1 MAKKV
6 TAVLLCI
13 LLAFSLAA
21 CKGNAEETAN
31 TVDVST
37 TKNSTTENTSASTT
51 ESTTAEETA
60 TTTTT
65 EASTTTTKKETT
77 TAKKANVTTAKE
89 TTTKKKTTTT
99 KKQKKT
105 TTTTKKQ
112 TTKKQTTTR
121 KTVVSTTKPSYSV
134 NASKSDIKEIY
145 NLVNKERTS
154 NGLKKYA
161 YRNDLQKDADTRAKE
176 IAKEFSHTRPNGT
189 ACFTAIKEA
198 GVSYTTAGENIGQT
212 TGSYNDMMTWWM
224 NSKDHKNNI
233 LSSKFTGIVVGYY
246 QEGNT
251 KFYVQL
257 FVG

>member
-21 CKGNAEETAN
+21 CKGNAEKTAN

-51 ESTTAEETA
+51 EATTAEETA

-89 TTTKKKTTTT
+89 TTTQKKTTTT
-99 KKQKKT
+99 KKQNKT
-105 TTTTKKQ
+105 TNTTKKQ
-112 TTKKQTTTR
+112 TAKKQTTTR

-161 YRNDLQKDADTRAKE
+161 YRNDLQKAADKRAKE
-176 IAKEFSHTRPNGT
+176 IAKVFSHKRPNGSE
-189 ACFTAIKEA
+189 CFTVIT
-198 GVSYTTAGENIGQT
+198 VPYNTAGENIGQT

-224 NSKDHKNNI
+224 NSPDHQSNI
-233 LSSKFTGIVVGYY
+233 LATKFTGIVIGYY
-246 QEGNT
+246 QLGNT